1 MRNKTIISWFN
12 ILSIVILETLSIFLI
27 TLLDPNDDKY
37 IAQLIALI
45 VCAILYPIFLNDYY
59 FCTTLAEDTITFKHK
74 FTGNKQQ
81 IQVGSIN
88 RFVIDV
94 ATIEVNAH
102 GWLIVYANQQKG
114 QILGVGN
121 AALLALLKSYPH
133 IRVVIKKITLQ
144 LSRRVAKYLV
154 KHKRT
159 TRHQCEELCEYYHL
173 PKSLLEQSESENN

>member
-1 MRNKTIISWFN
+1 MKKKVIISWFN
-12 ILSIVILETLSIFLI
+12 ILFLVLLAALCIFLI

-45 VCAILYPIFLNDYY
+45 VCTILYPIFLNDYY

-74 FTGNKQQ
+74 FTGNKKQ

-94 ATIEVNAH
+94 ATIEVKTH

-114 QILGVGN
+114 QILGIGN
-121 AALLALLKSYPH
+121 NVIMSLLKMYPH
-133 IRVVIKKITLQ
+133 IPVVLKYFNTQ
-144 LSRRVAKYLV
+144 LSRRTAKYLI
-154 KHKRT
+154 KHGKVS
-159 TRHQCEELCEYYHL
+159 RHKCEELCKFYHL
-173 PKSLLEQSESENN
+173 SPKLLKQTDNENN